1 MRHIALYTVI
11 GLAAA
16 CGSKKKDKDET
27 PAATAQTPV
36 AAQPTAVPVP
46 TVTSVSTSTGTGA
59 VDDEEDDDAV
69 ASLLN
74 SLAPSLALSSPVG
87 QQDTGASLRLQD
99 DEEGGEDLDSEDPRR
114 AREAMAAIFDEAVDV
129 KGCLI
134 GSRRTRMQRNDISCY
149 GPSVATKNH
158 PDASPGATGNQL
170 DPDLPSGD
178 LGILDAHESHEDGDE
193 ACVAAKTN
201 QLLGQVRNKVSEG
214 IEGAKRALCFA
225 RVLGLE
231 VPDEVGEELDMTE
244 AVNTALADES
254 IDFLEY
260 GSLVLTL
267 LEEGIY
273 QTEISVTVPR
283 GELWT
288 RLVSDRRVEGTTSGY
303 LWGVFTQSDD
313 AAALQG
319 PIQNDPDVFSI
330 LFQDD
335 GTSLVYDATKSRA
348 QSDEDQAALEDDKAA
363 LFEDDK
369 RVRVAESGN
378 PGYDHVIASLDIESG
393 LGEMT
398 YLWTAGSQMEEQR
411 TLHAKTELDDAGDKI
426 GWGYFGFGKRL
437 SDFRELVEAGDAE
450 GSASIEKMVCN
461 WAGPNNSHTGVS
473 YAQKQ
478 VLTLDTDTGYFIASD
493 SDIGFAAQNSCGQTG
508 YSSTYTYARREGMTT
523 PDDSEFAAWPTFDL
537 ISIAEGSDDAAN
549 LVIPAL
555 LSIDF

>member
-1 MRHIALYTVI
+1 MRYIALYTVI

-16 CGSKKKDKDET
+16 CGSKKKDKAET
-27 PAATAQTPV
+27 PTETTQTPV
-36 AAQPTAVPVP
+36 AAQPA
-46 TVTSVSTSTGTGA
+46 TVTATTSTNASTA
-59 VDDEEDDDAV
+59 TDTSEDDAEDDAV

-74 SLAPSLALSSPVG
+74 SLAPSLTLSSPVG
-87 QQDTGASLRLQD
+87 QQDTGANLRLAD
-99 DEEGGEDLDSEDPRR
+99 DEEGGEDLDSEDPKK
-114 AREAMAAIFDEAVDV
+114 AREAMAAIFDAAVDV

-134 GSRRTRMQRNDISCY
+134 GSKRTRMQRSDIDCY
-149 GPSVATKNH
+149 GPAVATKNH
-158 PDASPGATGNQL
+158 PDASAGATGTQL
-170 DPDLPSGD
+170 NPDLPGGD
-178 LGILDAHESHEDGDE
+178 LGIVDAHESHDDGDE

-231 VPDEVGEELDMTE
+231 VPDEVGEELDMTD
-244 AVNTALADES
+244 AVNAALADEA

-267 LEEGIY
+267 LEEDIY

-303 LWGVFTQSDD
+303 LWGVFTQTDE
-313 AAALQG
+313 AAALAG
-319 PIQNDPDVFSI
+319 PIQSDPDVFSI

-348 QSDEDQAALEDDKAA
+348 QSDDDQAALEDDKAA
-363 LFEDDK
+363 LFEADK

-378 PGYDHVIASLDIESG
+378 PGYDHVIANLDVESG
-393 LGEMT
+393 VGEMI

-426 GWGYFGFGKRL
+426 GWGYFGFGKAL
-437 SDFRELVEAGDAE
+437 GDFRELVETGDAE
-450 GSASIEKMVCN
+450 GTASIEKMVCN
-461 WAGPNNSHTGVS
+461 WAGPNNSHAGVT

-493 SDIGFAAQNSCGQTG
+493 SDIGFAAQNTCGQTG
-508 YSSTYTYARREGMTT
+508 YSSTYTFARREGNTT
-523 PDDSEFAAWPTFDL
+523 PADSEFAAWPTFDL
-537 ISIAEGSDDAAN
+537 ISIAEGTDDAAN